1 MFTASAEVDYPIKK
15 NLFYVASFMDI
26 GNAANNFGDL
36 VKDIKAGVG
45 VGIRFIT
52 PMAPIKIDFAWKLKK
67 VEGDRSSTRFH
78 VVLGSFF

>member
-1 MFTASAEVDYPIKK
+1 MG
-15 NLFYVASFMDI
+15 L
-26 GNAANNFGDL
+26 GL